1 MTATQNQINDWA
13 DDILNLALP
22 HRKVRAASPPRF
34 VPKPPKPAA
43 ELPVRPSYVQRRP
56 ALLPTLTQRD
66 YDAMAELL
74 SWSQLYAS
82 NTQDASHTVT
92 WSWCPLDGL
101 WYVWTTR
108 VEAEGPSLADVIGD
122 VLAQLEPMP

>member
-1 MTATQNQINDWA
+1 MTTQNQLSNWA
-13 DDILNLALP
+13 DEILAMALP
-22 HRKVRAASPPRF
+22 GRKVRSAPPPRF
-34 VPKPPKPAA
+34 AMKPPKPAA
-43 ELPVRPSYVQRRP
+43 PLPVRPSYVQQRP
-56 ALLPTLTQRD
+56 ALMPTLTQRD
-66 YDAMAELL
+66 YDAMTALL
-74 SWSQLYAS
+74 EWSQLYAS

-122 VLAQLEPMP
+122 ILAQLEPLQ